1 METAIWILVGV
12 QVVFLILF
20 LLGMGEFQ
28 NNIIKQ
34 NDRLMATLDQMN
46 WNLQNINNN
55 VRELDYRYQD
65 RVEEERRRY
74 D

>member
-34 NDRLMATLDQMN
+34 NDRLMAALDQMN
-46 WNLQNINNN
+46 WKLQNINNN
-55 VRELDYRYQD
+55 VKELDYGYQD
-65 RVEEERRRY
+65 RVDAERRRY